1 MEEQTR
7 IVRETLIEMFS
18 GRKDI
23 TLCTYI
29 HADGEEGAKPVE
41 F

>member
-1 MEEQTR
+1 MEQQTR
-7 IVRETLIEMFS
+7 IVRESLIEMFS
-18 GRKDI
+18 AREDI
-23 TLCTYI
+23 TLRTYI